1 MMRARLTSEQVAAI
15 AVSIVCIVTVA
26 AVLTLTWDDSPDG
39 TRSLSVET
47 SGHGTV
53 SYEDSYPFGTVADVW
68 ITPDDGYVIYG
79 ITVDGEPVGLTN
91 NLNVFMDRDRDIF
104 IDFREA
110 SSDDVEVEV
119 DVSITEVMGIIV
131 TGGIGDVSKTYEWG
145 TLTPGG
151 TISVVPGTS
160 VTFTLTLADGYRF
173 VDMRINGNE
182 VPPSETFVVGD
193 ITADMSIELW
203 LMKTDVDPGMYVIH
217 AEHNGHGSVTPSDC
231 EVAAGGSVTLTVSPN
246 DGYMVSSVLVNY
258 SEVELSDGK
267 LVLSDIDG
275 NKVVSVTFEEIEYT
289 ETVTVSVGDN
299 GTVSPSGSV
308 VVERGEDLEL
318 TITPDDGYR
327 IASVILDGT
336 DVTSEV
342 KDSVFILSNV
352 VSGHSVSVVFERI
365 VYTVEIS
372 YGVGGSVSPSG
383 DVPVAYGD
391 DLSITISPDAG
402 YALFS
407 VTLDGDEVTSEV
419 KDSVYVLSDV
429 TSNHAVRVYFEK
441 FVYTVSISSGMNG
454 TVSPS
459 GDVPVAYGDDLT
471 ISIVPDEGYRI
482 SKVTMD
488 GEDVTSS
495 VTGQELVL
503 REVKSNHDVTVA
515 FEKITYTVAVSSGG
529 HGSVDPDG
537 DVLVECGD
545 SLTVKIAPDT
555 GYVLKS
561 VILDGIDVTS
571 SVSGLVFVL
580 NDVVSDHSVRVEFE
594 VITYTVTVTAG
605 ENGSADPTTSVVEYG
620 KSLKIV
626 FIPEPGYRTS
636 YLTINGGDRIVPDDR
651 TNYVIDDIIEDKAV
665 EVFFERDDSAYASV
679 SVAIVG
685 HGTVNGNSD
694 SFKDEVL
701 KESSY
706 TITSVPSEGYRL
718 SKVLVDNVEVPTS
731 EGVYFLNDIAR
742 DTAVEVVFE
751 ILMFTVTVDVGEHGS
766 CDQQTQAVEY
776 GSDLTFTFTPDSRYA
791 VHSVTVDGVPVEIVD
806 GTYVLRDIRADHVVA
821 VTFWKAEFDIEISA
835 GKNGSASP
843 SGVQSVDRG
852 GSLTVSFVP
861 DDKYAVCSVKVDG
874 EEVEITGN
882 AYTFSSVSADH
893 ILVVTFRQVEFDIG
907 ISAGENG
914 SASPSGIQRVQ
925 ENESLTV
932 VFTPS
937 EGYTYDFVLVDGEEG
952 TLTNG
957 TYVFS
962 NVLADHE
969 ISVTFKRI
977 VITVSIDP
985 TEGGSVEASSEAPYY
1000 YGDPLTLTF
1009 TPDVWYGLKSVTVN
1023 GVDVTAQL
1031 TDSKYVFSALTEDQ
1045 TVSAVFE
1052 KYTVVDRIEVEG
1064 PSKTVY
1070 ASSENTLD
1078 TSGLTVTAYYTDG
1091 SSRVVTDYELSP
1103 TDLTGKSG
1111 VVTVT
1116 VRYSESYSNTDK
1128 TVEASFS
1135 VKKASGEFTA
1145 YVTEYNGAAVNE
1157 RLSQY
1162 VFDLKGLE
1170 PGGDAITFKV
1180 KVSDETGLS
1189 GVDFNACVWVQNLQ
1203 DSSKNC
1209 ALSKNIILTAESGGN
1224 RLFSGDLYGIADGS
1238 GQQTDVGSV
1247 PASGMEITFTLRMSS
1262 SAGSDTMNQSL
1273 SFNLG
1278 VYAYDVEGQ

>member
-352 VSGHSVSVVFERI
+352 VSGHSV
-365 VYTVEIS
+365 
-372 YGVGGSVSPSG
+372 
-383 DVPVAYGD
+383 
-391 DLSITISPDAG
+391 
-402 YALFS
+402 
-407 VTLDGDEVTSEV
+407 
-419 KDSVYVLSDV
+419 
-429 TSNHAVRVYFEK
+429 
-441 FVYTVSISSGMNG
+441 
-454 TVSPS
+454 
-459 GDVPVAYGDDLT
+459 
-471 ISIVPDEGYRI
+471 
-482 SKVTMD
+482 
-488 GEDVTSS
+488 
-495 VTGQELVL
+495 
-503 REVKSNHDVTVA
+503 
-515 FEKITYTVAVSSGG
+515 
-529 HGSVDPDG
+529 
-537 DVLVECGD
+537 
-545 SLTVKIAPDT
+545 
-555 GYVLKS
+555 
-561 VILDGIDVTS
+561 
-571 SVSGLVFVL
+571 
-580 NDVVSDHSVRVEFE
+580 RVEFE

-685 HGTVNGNSD
+685 HGTVNDNSD

-701 KESSY
+701 KGNSY

-731 EGVYFLNDIAR
+731 GGVYVLNNIAR

-751 ILMFTVTVDVGEHGS
+751 ILMFTVTVNVGEHGS

-821 VTFWKAEFDIEISA
+821 VTFWK
-835 GKNGSASP
+835 
-843 SGVQSVDRG
+843 
-852 GSLTVSFVP
+852 
-861 DDKYAVCSVKVDG
+861 
-874 EEVEITGN
+874 
-882 AYTFSSVSADH
+882 
-893 ILVVTFRQVEFDIG
+893 VEFDIG

-937 EGYTYDFVLVDGEEG
+937 EGYTYDSVLVDGEEG

-985 TEGGSVEASSEAPYY
+985 IEGGSVEASSEAPYY

-1045 TVSAVFE
+1045 AVSAVFE

-1111 VVTVT
+1111 IVTVT

-1238 GQQTDVGSV
+1238 GLQTDVGSV
-1247 PASGMEITFTLRMSS
+1247 PAGGMEITFTLRMSS

>member
-15 AVSIVCIVTVA
+15 VVSIVCIVTVA

-39 TRSLSVET
+39 TSSLSVET

-160 VTFTLTLADGYRF
+160 ITFTLTLADGYRF

-193 ITADMSIELW
+193 VTADMNIELW

-299 GTVSPSGSV
+299 GTVSPSG
-308 VVERGEDLEL
+308 
-318 TITPDDGYR
+318 
-327 IASVILDGT
+327 
-336 DVTSEV
+336 
-342 KDSVFILSNV
+342 
-352 VSGHSVSVVFERI
+352 
-365 VYTVEIS
+365 
-372 YGVGGSVSPSG
+372 
-383 DVPVAYGD
+383 
-391 DLSITISPDAG
+391 
-402 YALFS
+402 
-407 VTLDGDEVTSEV
+407 
-419 KDSVYVLSDV
+419 
-429 TSNHAVRVYFEK
+429 
-441 FVYTVSISSGMNG
+441 
-454 TVSPS
+454 
-459 GDVPVAYGDDLT
+459 DVPVAYGDDLT

-503 REVKSNHDVTVA
+503 REVKSNHDITVA

-537 DVLVECGD
+537 DVLVEYGD

-731 EGVYFLNDIAR
+731 EGVYVLKDIAR

-751 ILMFTVTVDVGEHGS
+751 ILMFTVTVNVGEHGS
-766 CDQQTQAVEY
+766 CDQQTQVVEY

-821 VTFWKAEFDIEISA
+821 VTFWKVEFDIE
-835 GKNGSASP
+835 
-843 SGVQSVDRG
+843 
-852 GSLTVSFVP
+852 
-861 DDKYAVCSVKVDG
+861 
-874 EEVEITGN
+874 
-882 AYTFSSVSADH
+882 
-893 ILVVTFRQVEFDIG
+893 

-1091 SSRVVTDYELSP
+1091 CSRVVTDYELSP

-1238 GQQTDVGSV
+1238 GLQTDVGSV
-1247 PASGMEITFTLRMSS
+1247 PAGGMEITFTLRMSS

>member
-1 MMRARLTSEQVAAI
+1 M
-15 AVSIVCIVTVA
+15 
-26 AVLTLTWDDSPDG
+26 
-39 TRSLSVET
+39 
-47 SGHGTV
+47 
-53 SYEDSYPFGTVADVW
+53 
-68 ITPDDGYVIYG
+68 
-79 ITVDGEPVGLTN
+79 
-91 NLNVFMDRDRDIF
+91 
-104 IDFREA
+104 
-110 SSDDVEVEV
+110 
-119 DVSITEVMGIIV
+119 
-131 TGGIGDVSKTYEWG
+131 
-145 TLTPGG
+145 
-151 TISVVPGTS
+151 
-160 VTFTLTLADGYRF
+160 
-173 VDMRINGNE
+173 
-182 VPPSETFVVGD
+182 
-193 ITADMSIELW
+193 
-203 LMKTDVDPGMYVIH
+203 
-217 AEHNGHGSVTPSDC
+217 
-231 EVAAGGSVTLTVSPN
+231 
-246 DGYMVSSVLVNY
+246 
-258 SEVELSDGK
+258 
-267 LVLSDIDG
+267 
-275 NKVVSVTFEEIEYT
+275 
-289 ETVTVSVGDN
+289 
-299 GTVSPSGSV
+299 
-308 VVERGEDLEL
+308 
-318 TITPDDGYR
+318 
-327 IASVILDGT
+327 
-336 DVTSEV
+336 
-342 KDSVFILSNV
+342 
-352 VSGHSVSVVFERI
+352 
-365 VYTVEIS
+365 
-372 YGVGGSVSPSG
+372 
-383 DVPVAYGD
+383 
-391 DLSITISPDAG
+391 
-402 YALFS
+402 
-407 VTLDGDEVTSEV
+407 
-419 KDSVYVLSDV
+419 
-429 TSNHAVRVYFEK
+429 RVYFEK

-537 DVLVECGD
+537 DVLVEYGD

-685 HGTVNGNSD
+685 HGTVNDNSD

-701 KESSY
+701 KGNSY

-731 EGVYFLNDIAR
+731 GGVYVLKDIAR

-751 ILMFTVTVDVGEHGS
+751 ILMFTVTVNVGEHGS
-766 CDQQTQAVEY
+766 CDQQTQVVEY

-821 VTFWKAEFDIEISA
+821 VTFWKVEFDIE
-835 GKNGSASP
+835 
-843 SGVQSVDRG
+843 
-852 GSLTVSFVP
+852 
-861 DDKYAVCSVKVDG
+861 
-874 EEVEITGN
+874 
-882 AYTFSSVSADH
+882 
-893 ILVVTFRQVEFDIG
+893 

-937 EGYTYDFVLVDGEEG
+937 EGYTYDSVLVDGEEG

-1111 VVTVT
+1111 IVTVT

-1224 RLFSGDLYGIADGS
+1224 RLFSEDLYGIADGS
-1238 GQQTDVGSV
+1238 GLQTDVGSV
-1247 PASGMEITFTLRMSS
+1247 PAGGMEITFTLRMSS

>member
-299 GTVSPSGSV
+299 GTVSPSG
-308 VVERGEDLEL
+308 
-318 TITPDDGYR
+318 
-327 IASVILDGT
+327 
-336 DVTSEV
+336 
-342 KDSVFILSNV
+342 
-352 VSGHSVSVVFERI
+352 
-365 VYTVEIS
+365 
-372 YGVGGSVSPSG
+372 
-383 DVPVAYGD
+383 
-391 DLSITISPDAG
+391 
-402 YALFS
+402 
-407 VTLDGDEVTSEV
+407 
-419 KDSVYVLSDV
+419 
-429 TSNHAVRVYFEK
+429 
-441 FVYTVSISSGMNG
+441 
-454 TVSPS
+454 
-459 GDVPVAYGDDLT
+459 DVPVAYGDDLT

-537 DVLVECGD
+537 DVLVEYGD

-651 TNYVIDDIIEDKAV
+651 TNYVIDDIIEDKVV

-701 KESSY
+701 KGNSY

-731 EGVYFLNDIAR
+731 GGVYVLNNIAR

-751 ILMFTVTVDVGEHGS
+751 ILMFTVTVNVGEHGS

-776 GSDLTFTFTPDSRYA
+776 GSDLIFTFTPDSRYA

-821 VTFWKAEFDIEISA
+821 VTFWKVEFDIE
-835 GKNGSASP
+835 
-843 SGVQSVDRG
+843 
-852 GSLTVSFVP
+852 
-861 DDKYAVCSVKVDG
+861 
-874 EEVEITGN
+874 
-882 AYTFSSVSADH
+882 
-893 ILVVTFRQVEFDIG
+893 

-1111 VVTVT
+1111 IVTVT

-1170 PGGDAITFKV
+1170 PGGGAITFKV

-1238 GQQTDVGSV
+1238 GLQTDVGSV
-1247 PASGMEITFTLRMSS
+1247 PAGGMEITFTLRMSS

>member
-352 VSGHSVSVVFERI
+352 VSGHSV
-365 VYTVEIS
+365 
-372 YGVGGSVSPSG
+372 
-383 DVPVAYGD
+383 
-391 DLSITISPDAG
+391 
-402 YALFS
+402 
-407 VTLDGDEVTSEV
+407 
-419 KDSVYVLSDV
+419 
-429 TSNHAVRVYFEK
+429 
-441 FVYTVSISSGMNG
+441 
-454 TVSPS
+454 
-459 GDVPVAYGDDLT
+459 
-471 ISIVPDEGYRI
+471 
-482 SKVTMD
+482 
-488 GEDVTSS
+488 
-495 VTGQELVL
+495 
-503 REVKSNHDVTVA
+503 
-515 FEKITYTVAVSSGG
+515 
-529 HGSVDPDG
+529 
-537 DVLVECGD
+537 
-545 SLTVKIAPDT
+545 
-555 GYVLKS
+555 
-561 VILDGIDVTS
+561 
-571 SVSGLVFVL
+571 
-580 NDVVSDHSVRVEFE
+580 RVEFE

-685 HGTVNGNSD
+685 HGTVNDNSD

-701 KESSY
+701 KGNSY

-731 EGVYFLNDIAR
+731 GGVYVLNNIAR

-751 ILMFTVTVDVGEHGS
+751 ILMFTVTVNVGEHGS

-821 VTFWKAEFDIEISA
+821 VTFWK
-835 GKNGSASP
+835 
-843 SGVQSVDRG
+843 
-852 GSLTVSFVP
+852 
-861 DDKYAVCSVKVDG
+861 
-874 EEVEITGN
+874 
-882 AYTFSSVSADH
+882 
-893 ILVVTFRQVEFDIG
+893 VEFDIG

-1045 TVSAVFE
+1045 AVSAVFE

-1111 VVTVT
+1111 IVTVT

-1224 RLFSGDLYGIADGS
+1224 RLFSEDLYGIADGS
-1238 GQQTDVGSV
+1238 GLQTDVGSV
-1247 PASGMEITFTLRMSS
+1247 PAGGMEITFTLRMSS

>member
-352 VSGHSVSVVFERI
+352 VSGHSV
-365 VYTVEIS
+365 
-372 YGVGGSVSPSG
+372 
-383 DVPVAYGD
+383 
-391 DLSITISPDAG
+391 
-402 YALFS
+402 
-407 VTLDGDEVTSEV
+407 
-419 KDSVYVLSDV
+419 
-429 TSNHAVRVYFEK
+429 
-441 FVYTVSISSGMNG
+441 
-454 TVSPS
+454 
-459 GDVPVAYGDDLT
+459 
-471 ISIVPDEGYRI
+471 
-482 SKVTMD
+482 
-488 GEDVTSS
+488 
-495 VTGQELVL
+495 
-503 REVKSNHDVTVA
+503 
-515 FEKITYTVAVSSGG
+515 
-529 HGSVDPDG
+529 
-537 DVLVECGD
+537 
-545 SLTVKIAPDT
+545 
-555 GYVLKS
+555 
-561 VILDGIDVTS
+561 
-571 SVSGLVFVL
+571 
-580 NDVVSDHSVRVEFE
+580 RVEFE

-685 HGTVNGNSD
+685 HGTVNDNSD

-701 KESSY
+701 KGNSY

-731 EGVYFLNDIAR
+731 GGVYVLNNIAR

-751 ILMFTVTVDVGEHGS
+751 ILMFTVTVNVGEHGS

-821 VTFWKAEFDIEISA
+821 VTFWKVEFDIE
-835 GKNGSASP
+835 
-843 SGVQSVDRG
+843 
-852 GSLTVSFVP
+852 
-861 DDKYAVCSVKVDG
+861 
-874 EEVEITGN
+874 
-882 AYTFSSVSADH
+882 
-893 ILVVTFRQVEFDIG
+893 

-1045 TVSAVFE
+1045 AVSAVFE

-1111 VVTVT
+1111 IVTVT

-1209 ALSKNIILTAESGGN
+1209 ALSKNIILTAESGGT

-1238 GQQTDVGSV
+1238 GLQTDVGSV
-1247 PASGMEITFTLRMSS
+1247 PAGGMEITFTLRMSS

>member
-160 VTFTLTLADGYRF
+160 ITFTLTLADGYRF

-352 VSGHSVSVVFERI
+352 VSGHSV
-365 VYTVEIS
+365 
-372 YGVGGSVSPSG
+372 
-383 DVPVAYGD
+383 
-391 DLSITISPDAG
+391 
-402 YALFS
+402 
-407 VTLDGDEVTSEV
+407 
-419 KDSVYVLSDV
+419 
-429 TSNHAVRVYFEK
+429 
-441 FVYTVSISSGMNG
+441 
-454 TVSPS
+454 
-459 GDVPVAYGDDLT
+459 
-471 ISIVPDEGYRI
+471 
-482 SKVTMD
+482 
-488 GEDVTSS
+488 
-495 VTGQELVL
+495 
-503 REVKSNHDVTVA
+503 
-515 FEKITYTVAVSSGG
+515 
-529 HGSVDPDG
+529 
-537 DVLVECGD
+537 
-545 SLTVKIAPDT
+545 
-555 GYVLKS
+555 
-561 VILDGIDVTS
+561 
-571 SVSGLVFVL
+571 
-580 NDVVSDHSVRVEFE
+580 RVEFE

-685 HGTVNGNSD
+685 HGTVNDNSD

-701 KESSY
+701 KGNSY

-731 EGVYFLNDIAR
+731 GGVYVLNNIAR

-751 ILMFTVTVDVGEHGS
+751 ILMFTVTVNVGEHGS

-821 VTFWKAEFDIEISA
+821 VTFWK
-835 GKNGSASP
+835 
-843 SGVQSVDRG
+843 
-852 GSLTVSFVP
+852 
-861 DDKYAVCSVKVDG
+861 
-874 EEVEITGN
+874 
-882 AYTFSSVSADH
+882 
-893 ILVVTFRQVEFDIG
+893 VEFDIG

-1045 TVSAVFE
+1045 AVSAVFE

-1111 VVTVT
+1111 IVTVT

-1209 ALSKNIILTAESGGN
+1209 ALSKNIILTAESGGT

-1238 GQQTDVGSV
+1238 GLQTDVGSV
-1247 PASGMEITFTLRMSS
+1247 PAGGMEITFTLRMSS

>member
-352 VSGHSVSVVFERI
+352 VSGHSV
-365 VYTVEIS
+365 
-372 YGVGGSVSPSG
+372 
-383 DVPVAYGD
+383 
-391 DLSITISPDAG
+391 
-402 YALFS
+402 
-407 VTLDGDEVTSEV
+407 
-419 KDSVYVLSDV
+419 
-429 TSNHAVRVYFEK
+429 
-441 FVYTVSISSGMNG
+441 
-454 TVSPS
+454 
-459 GDVPVAYGDDLT
+459 
-471 ISIVPDEGYRI
+471 
-482 SKVTMD
+482 
-488 GEDVTSS
+488 
-495 VTGQELVL
+495 
-503 REVKSNHDVTVA
+503 
-515 FEKITYTVAVSSGG
+515 
-529 HGSVDPDG
+529 
-537 DVLVECGD
+537 
-545 SLTVKIAPDT
+545 
-555 GYVLKS
+555 
-561 VILDGIDVTS
+561 
-571 SVSGLVFVL
+571 
-580 NDVVSDHSVRVEFE
+580 RVEFE
-594 VITYTVTVTAG
+594 VITYTVTVTTG

-685 HGTVNGNSD
+685 HGTVNDNSD

-701 KESSY
+701 KGNSY

-731 EGVYFLNDIAR
+731 GGVYVLNNIAR

-751 ILMFTVTVDVGEHGS
+751 ILMFTVTVNVGEHGS

-821 VTFWKAEFDIEISA
+821 VTFWKAEFDIEI
-835 GKNGSASP
+835 
-843 SGVQSVDRG
+843 
-852 GSLTVSFVP
+852 F
-861 DDKYAVCSVKVDG
+861 
-874 EEVEITGN
+874 
-882 AYTFSSVSADH
+882 
-893 ILVVTFRQVEFDIG
+893 
-907 ISAGENG
+907 AGENG

-937 EGYTYDFVLVDGEEG
+937 EGYTYDSVLVDGEEG

-1031 TDSKYVFSALTEDQ
+1031 TDSKYVFSVLTEDQ

-1052 KYTVVDRIEVEG
+1052 KYIVVDRIEVEG

-1111 VVTVT
+1111 IVTVT

-1224 RLFSGDLYGIADGS
+1224 RLFSEDLYGIADGS
-1238 GQQTDVGSV
+1238 GLQTDVGSV

>member
-352 VSGHSVSVVFERI
+352 VSGHSV
-365 VYTVEIS
+365 
-372 YGVGGSVSPSG
+372 
-383 DVPVAYGD
+383 
-391 DLSITISPDAG
+391 
-402 YALFS
+402 
-407 VTLDGDEVTSEV
+407 
-419 KDSVYVLSDV
+419 
-429 TSNHAVRVYFEK
+429 
-441 FVYTVSISSGMNG
+441 
-454 TVSPS
+454 
-459 GDVPVAYGDDLT
+459 
-471 ISIVPDEGYRI
+471 
-482 SKVTMD
+482 
-488 GEDVTSS
+488 
-495 VTGQELVL
+495 
-503 REVKSNHDVTVA
+503 
-515 FEKITYTVAVSSGG
+515 
-529 HGSVDPDG
+529 
-537 DVLVECGD
+537 
-545 SLTVKIAPDT
+545 
-555 GYVLKS
+555 
-561 VILDGIDVTS
+561 
-571 SVSGLVFVL
+571 
-580 NDVVSDHSVRVEFE
+580 RVEFE

-701 KESSY
+701 KGSSKY

-731 EGVYFLNDIAR
+731 GGVYVLNNIAR

-751 ILMFTVTVDVGEHGS
+751 ILMFTVTVNVGEHGS

-821 VTFWKAEFDIEISA
+821 VTFWKVEFDIE
-835 GKNGSASP
+835 
-843 SGVQSVDRG
+843 
-852 GSLTVSFVP
+852 
-861 DDKYAVCSVKVDG
+861 
-874 EEVEITGN
+874 
-882 AYTFSSVSADH
+882 
-893 ILVVTFRQVEFDIG
+893 

-1111 VVTVT
+1111 IVTVT

-1209 ALSKNIILTAESGGN
+1209 ALSKNIILTAESGGT

-1238 GQQTDVGSV
+1238 GLQTDVGSV
-1247 PASGMEITFTLRMSS
+1247 PAGGMEITFTLRMSS

>member
-352 VSGHSVSVVFERI
+352 VSGHSV
-365 VYTVEIS
+365 
-372 YGVGGSVSPSG
+372 
-383 DVPVAYGD
+383 
-391 DLSITISPDAG
+391 
-402 YALFS
+402 
-407 VTLDGDEVTSEV
+407 
-419 KDSVYVLSDV
+419 
-429 TSNHAVRVYFEK
+429 
-441 FVYTVSISSGMNG
+441 
-454 TVSPS
+454 
-459 GDVPVAYGDDLT
+459 
-471 ISIVPDEGYRI
+471 
-482 SKVTMD
+482 
-488 GEDVTSS
+488 
-495 VTGQELVL
+495 
-503 REVKSNHDVTVA
+503 
-515 FEKITYTVAVSSGG
+515 
-529 HGSVDPDG
+529 
-537 DVLVECGD
+537 
-545 SLTVKIAPDT
+545 
-555 GYVLKS
+555 
-561 VILDGIDVTS
+561 
-571 SVSGLVFVL
+571 
-580 NDVVSDHSVRVEFE
+580 RVEFE

-685 HGTVNGNSD
+685 HGTVNDNSD

-701 KESSY
+701 KGNSY

-731 EGVYFLNDIAR
+731 GGVYVLNNIAR

-751 ILMFTVTVDVGEHGS
+751 ILMFTVTVNVGEHGS

-821 VTFWKAEFDIEISA
+821 VTFWKVEFDIEISA
-835 GKNGSASP
+835 G
-843 SGVQSVDRG
+843 
-852 GSLTVSFVP
+852 
-861 DDKYAVCSVKVDG
+861 
-874 EEVEITGN
+874 
-882 AYTFSSVSADH
+882 
-893 ILVVTFRQVEFDIG
+893 
-907 ISAGENG
+907 ENG
-914 SASPSGIQRVQ
+914 SANPSGIQRVQ

-937 EGYTYDFVLVDGEEG
+937 EGYTYDSVLVDGEEG

-1111 VVTVT
+1111 IVTVT

-1238 GQQTDVGSV
+1238 GLQTDVGSV
-1247 PASGMEITFTLRMSS
+1247 PAGGMEITFTLRMSS

>member
-352 VSGHSVSVVFERI
+352 VSGHSV
-365 VYTVEIS
+365 
-372 YGVGGSVSPSG
+372 
-383 DVPVAYGD
+383 
-391 DLSITISPDAG
+391 
-402 YALFS
+402 
-407 VTLDGDEVTSEV
+407 
-419 KDSVYVLSDV
+419 
-429 TSNHAVRVYFEK
+429 
-441 FVYTVSISSGMNG
+441 
-454 TVSPS
+454 
-459 GDVPVAYGDDLT
+459 
-471 ISIVPDEGYRI
+471 
-482 SKVTMD
+482 
-488 GEDVTSS
+488 
-495 VTGQELVL
+495 
-503 REVKSNHDVTVA
+503 
-515 FEKITYTVAVSSGG
+515 
-529 HGSVDPDG
+529 
-537 DVLVECGD
+537 
-545 SLTVKIAPDT
+545 
-555 GYVLKS
+555 
-561 VILDGIDVTS
+561 
-571 SVSGLVFVL
+571 
-580 NDVVSDHSVRVEFE
+580 RVEFE

-731 EGVYFLNDIAR
+731 GGVYVLNNIAR

-751 ILMFTVTVDVGEHGS
+751 ILMFTVTVNVGEHGS

-821 VTFWKAEFDIEISA
+821 VTFWKVEFDIE
-835 GKNGSASP
+835 
-843 SGVQSVDRG
+843 
-852 GSLTVSFVP
+852 
-861 DDKYAVCSVKVDG
+861 
-874 EEVEITGN
+874 
-882 AYTFSSVSADH
+882 
-893 ILVVTFRQVEFDIG
+893 

-937 EGYTYDFVLVDGEEG
+937 EGYTYDSVLVDGEEG

-1052 KYTVVDRIEVEG
+1052 KYTVVDGIEVEG

-1203 DSSKNC
+1203 DSSKTC
-1209 ALSKNIILTAESGGN
+1209 ALSKNIILTAESGGT
-1224 RLFSGDLYGIADGS
+1224 RLFSGNLYGIADGS
-1238 GQQTDVGSV
+1238 GLQTDVGSV
-1247 PASGMEITFTLRMSS
+1247 PAGGMEITFTLRMSS

>member
-352 VSGHSVSVVFERI
+352 VSGHSV
-365 VYTVEIS
+365 
-372 YGVGGSVSPSG
+372 
-383 DVPVAYGD
+383 
-391 DLSITISPDAG
+391 
-402 YALFS
+402 
-407 VTLDGDEVTSEV
+407 
-419 KDSVYVLSDV
+419 
-429 TSNHAVRVYFEK
+429 
-441 FVYTVSISSGMNG
+441 
-454 TVSPS
+454 
-459 GDVPVAYGDDLT
+459 
-471 ISIVPDEGYRI
+471 
-482 SKVTMD
+482 
-488 GEDVTSS
+488 
-495 VTGQELVL
+495 
-503 REVKSNHDVTVA
+503 
-515 FEKITYTVAVSSGG
+515 
-529 HGSVDPDG
+529 
-537 DVLVECGD
+537 
-545 SLTVKIAPDT
+545 
-555 GYVLKS
+555 
-561 VILDGIDVTS
+561 
-571 SVSGLVFVL
+571 
-580 NDVVSDHSVRVEFE
+580 RVEFE

-685 HGTVNGNSD
+685 HGTVNDNSD

-701 KESSY
+701 KGNSY

-731 EGVYFLNDIAR
+731 GGVYVLNNIAR

-751 ILMFTVTVDVGEHGS
+751 ILMFTVTVNVGEHGS

-821 VTFWKAEFDIEISA
+821 VTFWKVEFDIE
-835 GKNGSASP
+835 
-843 SGVQSVDRG
+843 
-852 GSLTVSFVP
+852 
-861 DDKYAVCSVKVDG
+861 
-874 EEVEITGN
+874 
-882 AYTFSSVSADH
+882 
-893 ILVVTFRQVEFDIG
+893 

-1111 VVTVT
+1111 IVTVT

-1209 ALSKNIILTAESGGN
+1209 ALSKNIILTAESGGT
-1224 RLFSGDLYGIADGS
+1224 RLFSEDLYGIADGS
-1238 GQQTDVGSV
+1238 GLQTDVGSV
-1247 PASGMEITFTLRMSS
+1247 PAGGMEITFTLRMSS

>member
-182 VPPSETFVVGD
+182 VPPSETFVVED
-193 ITADMSIELW
+193 ITADMNIELW

-352 VSGHSVSVVFERI
+352 VSGHSV
-365 VYTVEIS
+365 
-372 YGVGGSVSPSG
+372 
-383 DVPVAYGD
+383 
-391 DLSITISPDAG
+391 
-402 YALFS
+402 
-407 VTLDGDEVTSEV
+407 
-419 KDSVYVLSDV
+419 
-429 TSNHAVRVYFEK
+429 
-441 FVYTVSISSGMNG
+441 
-454 TVSPS
+454 
-459 GDVPVAYGDDLT
+459 
-471 ISIVPDEGYRI
+471 
-482 SKVTMD
+482 
-488 GEDVTSS
+488 
-495 VTGQELVL
+495 
-503 REVKSNHDVTVA
+503 
-515 FEKITYTVAVSSGG
+515 
-529 HGSVDPDG
+529 
-537 DVLVECGD
+537 
-545 SLTVKIAPDT
+545 
-555 GYVLKS
+555 
-561 VILDGIDVTS
+561 
-571 SVSGLVFVL
+571 
-580 NDVVSDHSVRVEFE
+580 RVEFE

-685 HGTVNGNSD
+685 HGTVNDNSD

-701 KESSY
+701 KGNSY

-731 EGVYFLNDIAR
+731 GGVYVLNNIAR

-751 ILMFTVTVDVGEHGS
+751 ILMFTVTVNVGEHGS

-821 VTFWKAEFDIEISA
+821 VTFWKVEFDIE
-835 GKNGSASP
+835 
-843 SGVQSVDRG
+843 
-852 GSLTVSFVP
+852 
-861 DDKYAVCSVKVDG
+861 
-874 EEVEITGN
+874 
-882 AYTFSSVSADH
+882 
-893 ILVVTFRQVEFDIG
+893 

-1045 TVSAVFE
+1045 AVSAVFE

-1111 VVTVT
+1111 IVTVT

-1224 RLFSGDLYGIADGS
+1224 RLFSEDLYGIADGS
-1238 GQQTDVGSV
+1238 GLQTDVGSV
-1247 PASGMEITFTLRMSS
+1247 PAGGMEITFTLRMSS

>member
-352 VSGHSVSVVFERI
+352 VSGHSV
-365 VYTVEIS
+365 
-372 YGVGGSVSPSG
+372 
-383 DVPVAYGD
+383 
-391 DLSITISPDAG
+391 
-402 YALFS
+402 
-407 VTLDGDEVTSEV
+407 
-419 KDSVYVLSDV
+419 
-429 TSNHAVRVYFEK
+429 
-441 FVYTVSISSGMNG
+441 
-454 TVSPS
+454 
-459 GDVPVAYGDDLT
+459 
-471 ISIVPDEGYRI
+471 
-482 SKVTMD
+482 
-488 GEDVTSS
+488 
-495 VTGQELVL
+495 
-503 REVKSNHDVTVA
+503 
-515 FEKITYTVAVSSGG
+515 
-529 HGSVDPDG
+529 
-537 DVLVECGD
+537 
-545 SLTVKIAPDT
+545 
-555 GYVLKS
+555 
-561 VILDGIDVTS
+561 
-571 SVSGLVFVL
+571 
-580 NDVVSDHSVRVEFE
+580 RVEFE
-594 VITYTVTVTAG
+594 VITYTVTVTTG

-685 HGTVNGNSD
+685 HGTVNDNSD

-701 KESSY
+701 KGNSY

-731 EGVYFLNDIAR
+731 GGVYVLNNIAR

-751 ILMFTVTVDVGEHGS
+751 ILMFTVTVNVGEHGS

-821 VTFWKAEFDIEISA
+821 VTFWKAEFDIEI
-835 GKNGSASP
+835 
-843 SGVQSVDRG
+843 
-852 GSLTVSFVP
+852 F
-861 DDKYAVCSVKVDG
+861 
-874 EEVEITGN
+874 
-882 AYTFSSVSADH
+882 
-893 ILVVTFRQVEFDIG
+893 
-907 ISAGENG
+907 AGENG

-937 EGYTYDFVLVDGEEG
+937 EGYTYDSVLVDGEEG

-985 TEGGSVEASSEAPYY
+985 SEGGSVEASSEAPYY

-1031 TDSKYVFSALTEDQ
+1031 TDSKYVFSVLTEDQ

-1052 KYTVVDRIEVEG
+1052 KYIVVDRIEVEG

-1111 VVTVT
+1111 IVTVT

-1224 RLFSGDLYGIADGS
+1224 RLFSEDLYGIADGS
-1238 GQQTDVGSV
+1238 GLQTDVGSV

>member
-39 TRSLSVET
+39 TSSLSVET

-160 VTFTLTLADGYRF
+160 ITFTLTLADGYRF

-182 VPPSETFVVGD
+182 VPPSETFVVED
-193 ITADMSIELW
+193 VTADMNIELW

-275 NKVVSVTFEEIEYT
+275 NKVISVTFEEIEYT
-289 ETVTVSVGDN
+289 ETVTVSVGD
-299 GTVSPSGSV
+299 
-308 VVERGEDLEL
+308 
-318 TITPDDGYR
+318 
-327 IASVILDGT
+327 
-336 DVTSEV
+336 
-342 KDSVFILSNV
+342 
-352 VSGHSVSVVFERI
+352 
-365 VYTVEIS
+365 
-372 YGVGGSVSPSG
+372 
-383 DVPVAYGD
+383 
-391 DLSITISPDAG
+391 
-402 YALFS
+402 
-407 VTLDGDEVTSEV
+407 
-419 KDSVYVLSDV
+419 
-429 TSNHAVRVYFEK
+429 
-441 FVYTVSISSGMNG
+441 NG

-503 REVKSNHDVTVA
+503 REVKSNHDITVA
-515 FEKITYTVAVSSGG
+515 FEK
-529 HGSVDPDG
+529 
-537 DVLVECGD
+537 
-545 SLTVKIAPDT
+545 
-555 GYVLKS
+555 
-561 VILDGIDVTS
+561 
-571 SVSGLVFVL
+571 
-580 NDVVSDHSVRVEFE
+580 
-594 VITYTVTVTAG
+594 ITYTVTVTAG

-718 SKVLVDNVEVPTS
+718 LKVLVDNVEVPTS
-731 EGVYFLNDIAR
+731 EGVYVLKDIAR

-751 ILMFTVTVDVGEHGS
+751 ILMFTVTVNVGEHGS

-821 VTFWKAEFDIEISA
+821 VTFWKVEFDIE
-835 GKNGSASP
+835 
-843 SGVQSVDRG
+843 
-852 GSLTVSFVP
+852 
-861 DDKYAVCSVKVDG
+861 
-874 EEVEITGN
+874 
-882 AYTFSSVSADH
+882 
-893 ILVVTFRQVEFDIG
+893 

-1224 RLFSGDLYGIADGS
+1224 RLFSEDLYGIADGS
-1238 GQQTDVGSV
+1238 GLQTDVGSV
-1247 PASGMEITFTLRMSS
+1247 PAGGMEITFTLRMSS

>member
-352 VSGHSVSVVFERI
+352 VSGHSV
-365 VYTVEIS
+365 
-372 YGVGGSVSPSG
+372 
-383 DVPVAYGD
+383 
-391 DLSITISPDAG
+391 
-402 YALFS
+402 
-407 VTLDGDEVTSEV
+407 
-419 KDSVYVLSDV
+419 
-429 TSNHAVRVYFEK
+429 
-441 FVYTVSISSGMNG
+441 
-454 TVSPS
+454 
-459 GDVPVAYGDDLT
+459 
-471 ISIVPDEGYRI
+471 
-482 SKVTMD
+482 
-488 GEDVTSS
+488 
-495 VTGQELVL
+495 
-503 REVKSNHDVTVA
+503 
-515 FEKITYTVAVSSGG
+515 
-529 HGSVDPDG
+529 
-537 DVLVECGD
+537 
-545 SLTVKIAPDT
+545 
-555 GYVLKS
+555 
-561 VILDGIDVTS
+561 
-571 SVSGLVFVL
+571 
-580 NDVVSDHSVRVEFE
+580 RVEFE

-685 HGTVNGNSD
+685 HGTVNDNSD

-701 KESSY
+701 KGNSY

-731 EGVYFLNDIAR
+731 GGVYVLNNIAR

-751 ILMFTVTVDVGEHGS
+751 ILMFTVTVNVGEHGS

-821 VTFWKAEFDIEISA
+821 VTFWKVEFDIE
-835 GKNGSASP
+835 
-843 SGVQSVDRG
+843 
-852 GSLTVSFVP
+852 
-861 DDKYAVCSVKVDG
+861 
-874 EEVEITGN
+874 
-882 AYTFSSVSADH
+882 
-893 ILVVTFRQVEFDIG
+893 

-937 EGYTYDFVLVDGEEG
+937 EGYTYDSVLVDGEEG

-1045 TVSAVFE
+1045 AVSAVFE

-1111 VVTVT
+1111 IVTVT

-1224 RLFSGDLYGIADGS
+1224 RLFSEDLYGIADGS
-1238 GQQTDVGSV
+1238 GLQTDVGSV
-1247 PASGMEITFTLRMSS
+1247 PAGGMEITFTLRMSS
-1262 SAGSDTMNQSL
+1262 FAGSDTMNQSL

>member
-39 TRSLSVET
+39 TRSLNVET

-68 ITPDDGYVIYG
+68 ITPDGGYVIYG

-151 TISVVPGTS
+151 TISAVPGTS

-182 VPPSETFVVGD
+182 VPPSETFVIGD

-246 DGYMVSSVLVNY
+246 DGYIVSSVLVNY

-275 NKVVSVTFEEIEYT
+275 NKVISVTFEEIEYI
-289 ETVTVSVGDN
+289 ETVTVSVGD
-299 GTVSPSGSV
+299 
-308 VVERGEDLEL
+308 
-318 TITPDDGYR
+318 
-327 IASVILDGT
+327 
-336 DVTSEV
+336 
-342 KDSVFILSNV
+342 
-352 VSGHSVSVVFERI
+352 
-365 VYTVEIS
+365 
-372 YGVGGSVSPSG
+372 
-383 DVPVAYGD
+383 
-391 DLSITISPDAG
+391 
-402 YALFS
+402 
-407 VTLDGDEVTSEV
+407 
-419 KDSVYVLSDV
+419 
-429 TSNHAVRVYFEK
+429 
-441 FVYTVSISSGMNG
+441 NG

-537 DVLVECGD
+537 DVLVEYGD

-605 ENGSADPTTSVVEYG
+605 ENGSANPTTSVVEYG

-685 HGTVNGNSD
+685 HGMVNGNSD

-701 KESSY
+701 KGKGNSY

-731 EGVYFLNDIAR
+731 EGVYVLNDIAR

-806 GTYVLRDIRADHVVA
+806 GTYVLRDIRADHVVS

-835 GKNGSASP
+835 GENGSASP

-852 GSLTVSFVP
+852 GSLTVSFAP
-861 DDKYAVCSVKVDG
+861 DDKYAVYSVKVDG

-1111 VVTVT
+1111 IVTVT

-1209 ALSKNIILTAESGGN
+1209 ALSKNIILTAESGGT

-1238 GQQTDVGSV
+1238 GLQTDVGSV
-1247 PASGMEITFTLRMSS
+1247 PAGGMEITFTLRMSS

>member
-182 VPPSETFVVGD
+182 VPPSETFVVRD

-352 VSGHSVSVVFERI
+352 VSGHSV
-365 VYTVEIS
+365 
-372 YGVGGSVSPSG
+372 
-383 DVPVAYGD
+383 
-391 DLSITISPDAG
+391 
-402 YALFS
+402 
-407 VTLDGDEVTSEV
+407 
-419 KDSVYVLSDV
+419 
-429 TSNHAVRVYFEK
+429 
-441 FVYTVSISSGMNG
+441 
-454 TVSPS
+454 
-459 GDVPVAYGDDLT
+459 
-471 ISIVPDEGYRI
+471 
-482 SKVTMD
+482 
-488 GEDVTSS
+488 
-495 VTGQELVL
+495 
-503 REVKSNHDVTVA
+503 
-515 FEKITYTVAVSSGG
+515 
-529 HGSVDPDG
+529 
-537 DVLVECGD
+537 
-545 SLTVKIAPDT
+545 
-555 GYVLKS
+555 
-561 VILDGIDVTS
+561 
-571 SVSGLVFVL
+571 
-580 NDVVSDHSVRVEFE
+580 RVEFE

-685 HGTVNGNSD
+685 HGTVNDNSD

-701 KESSY
+701 KGNSY

-731 EGVYFLNDIAR
+731 GGVYVLNNIAR

-751 ILMFTVTVDVGEHGS
+751 ILMFTVTVNVGEHGS

-821 VTFWKAEFDIEISA
+821 VTFWKVEFDIEISA
-835 GKNGSASP
+835 
-843 SGVQSVDRG
+843 V
-852 GSLTVSFVP
+852 
-861 DDKYAVCSVKVDG
+861 
-874 EEVEITGN
+874 
-882 AYTFSSVSADH
+882 
-893 ILVVTFRQVEFDIG
+893 
-907 ISAGENG
+907 ENG

-1045 TVSAVFE
+1045 AVSAVFE

-1064 PSKTVY
+1064 PSKIVY

-1111 VVTVT
+1111 IVTVT

-1209 ALSKNIILTAESGGN
+1209 ALSKNIILTAESGGT
-1224 RLFSGDLYGIADGS
+1224 RLFSEDLYGIADGS
-1238 GQQTDVGSV
+1238 GLQTDVGSV
-1247 PASGMEITFTLRMSS
+1247 PAGGMEITFTLRMSS

>member
-299 GTVSPSGSV
+299 GTVSPSG
-308 VVERGEDLEL
+308 
-318 TITPDDGYR
+318 
-327 IASVILDGT
+327 
-336 DVTSEV
+336 
-342 KDSVFILSNV
+342 
-352 VSGHSVSVVFERI
+352 
-365 VYTVEIS
+365 
-372 YGVGGSVSPSG
+372 
-383 DVPVAYGD
+383 
-391 DLSITISPDAG
+391 
-402 YALFS
+402 
-407 VTLDGDEVTSEV
+407 
-419 KDSVYVLSDV
+419 
-429 TSNHAVRVYFEK
+429 
-441 FVYTVSISSGMNG
+441 
-454 TVSPS
+454 
-459 GDVPVAYGDDLT
+459 DVPVAYGDDLT
-471 ISIVPDEGYRI
+471 ISIVPDEGYRL
-482 SKVTMD
+482 SKVTLD

-537 DVLVECGD
+537 DVLVDYGD

-651 TNYVIDDIIEDKAV
+651 TNYVIDDIIEDKVV

-679 SVAIVG
+679 SV
-685 HGTVNGNSD
+685 
-694 SFKDEVL
+694 
-701 KESSY
+701 
-706 TITSVPSEGYRL
+706 P
-718 SKVLVDNVEVPTS
+718 
-731 EGVYFLNDIAR
+731 
-742 DTAVEVVFE
+742 
-751 ILMFTVTVDVGEHGS
+751 
-766 CDQQTQAVEY
+766 
-776 GSDLTFTFTPDSRYA
+776 
-791 VHSVTVDGVPVEIVD
+791 
-806 GTYVLRDIRADHVVA
+806 
-821 VTFWKAEFDIEISA
+821 
-835 GKNGSASP
+835 
-843 SGVQSVDRG
+843 
-852 GSLTVSFVP
+852 
-861 DDKYAVCSVKVDG
+861 
-874 EEVEITGN
+874 
-882 AYTFSSVSADH
+882 
-893 ILVVTFRQVEFDIG
+893 
-907 ISAGENG
+907 
-914 SASPSGIQRVQ
+914 
-925 ENESLTV
+925 
-932 VFTPS
+932 
-937 EGYTYDFVLVDGEEG
+937 
-952 TLTNG
+952 
-957 TYVFS
+957 
-962 NVLADHE
+962 LA
-969 ISVTFKRI
+969 
-977 VITVSIDP
+977 
-985 TEGGSVEASSEAPYY
+985 EASMRESCAIASMSRSNPFFDACKASLE
-1000 YGDPLTLTF
+1000 
-1009 TPDVWYGLKSVTVN
+1009 KS
-1023 GVDVTAQL
+1023 
-1031 TDSKYVFSALTEDQ
+1031 
-1045 TVSAVFE
+1045 
-1052 KYTVVDRIEVEG
+1052 
-1064 PSKTVY
+1064 
-1070 ASSENTLD
+1070 
-1078 TSGLTVTAYYTDG
+1078 
-1091 SSRVVTDYELSP
+1091 
-1103 TDLTGKSG
+1103 
-1111 VVTVT
+1111 
-1116 VRYSESYSNTDK
+1116 
-1128 TVEASFS
+1128 TVERYCAWRM
-1135 VKKASGEFTA
+1135 KKRMVIGE
-1145 YVTEYNGAAVNE
+1145 
-1157 RLSQY
+1157 
-1162 VFDLKGLE
+1162 
-1170 PGGDAITFKV
+1170 
-1180 KVSDETGLS
+1180 
-1189 GVDFNACVWVQNLQ
+1189 
-1203 DSSKNC
+1203 
-1209 ALSKNIILTAESGGN
+1209 
-1224 RLFSGDLYGIADGS
+1224 
-1238 GQQTDVGSV
+1238 
-1247 PASGMEITFTLRMSS
+1247 
-1262 SAGSDTMNQSL
+1262 
-1273 SFNLG
+1273 
-1278 VYAYDVEGQ
+1278 

>member
-39 TRSLSVET
+39 TSSLSVET

-151 TISVVPGTS
+151 AISVVPGTS
-160 VTFTLTLADGYRF
+160 ITFTLTLADGYRF

-182 VPPSETFVVGD
+182 VPPSETFVVED
-193 ITADMSIELW
+193 VTADMNIELW

-275 NKVVSVTFEEIEYT
+275 NKVISVTFEEIEYT
-289 ETVTVSVGDN
+289 ETVTVSVGD
-299 GTVSPSGSV
+299 
-308 VVERGEDLEL
+308 
-318 TITPDDGYR
+318 
-327 IASVILDGT
+327 
-336 DVTSEV
+336 
-342 KDSVFILSNV
+342 
-352 VSGHSVSVVFERI
+352 
-365 VYTVEIS
+365 
-372 YGVGGSVSPSG
+372 
-383 DVPVAYGD
+383 
-391 DLSITISPDAG
+391 
-402 YALFS
+402 
-407 VTLDGDEVTSEV
+407 
-419 KDSVYVLSDV
+419 
-429 TSNHAVRVYFEK
+429 
-441 FVYTVSISSGMNG
+441 NG

-503 REVKSNHDVTVA
+503 REVKSNHDITVA
-515 FEKITYTVAVSSGG
+515 FEK
-529 HGSVDPDG
+529 
-537 DVLVECGD
+537 
-545 SLTVKIAPDT
+545 
-555 GYVLKS
+555 
-561 VILDGIDVTS
+561 
-571 SVSGLVFVL
+571 
-580 NDVVSDHSVRVEFE
+580 
-594 VITYTVTVTAG
+594 ITYTVTVTAG

-731 EGVYFLNDIAR
+731 EGVYVLKDIAR

-751 ILMFTVTVDVGEHGS
+751 ILMFTVTVNVGEHGS
-766 CDQQTQAVEY
+766 CDQQTQVVEY

-821 VTFWKAEFDIEISA
+821 VTFWKVEFDIE
-835 GKNGSASP
+835 
-843 SGVQSVDRG
+843 
-852 GSLTVSFVP
+852 
-861 DDKYAVCSVKVDG
+861 
-874 EEVEITGN
+874 
-882 AYTFSSVSADH
+882 
-893 ILVVTFRQVEFDIG
+893 

-957 TYVFS
+957 AYVFS

-1238 GQQTDVGSV
+1238 GLQTDVGSV
-1247 PASGMEITFTLRMSS
+1247 PAGGMEITFTLRMSS

>member
-1 MMRARLTSEQVAAI
+1 MMRAKLTSEQVAAI

-68 ITPDDGYVIYG
+68 ITPDDGYVTYG

-91 NLNVFMDRDRDIF
+91 NLNVFMDRDREIF
-104 IDFREA
+104 IEFREA

-131 TGGIGDVSKTYEWG
+131 IGGIGDVSKTYEWG

-160 VTFTLTLADGYRF
+160 ITFTLTLADGYRF

-193 ITADMSIELW
+193 ITADMNIELW
-203 LMKTDVDPGMYVIH
+203 LMKTDMDPEMYVIH

-352 VSGHSVSVVFERI
+352 VSGHSVSVSFERI
-365 VYTVEIS
+365 VYAVEIS
-372 YGVGGSVSPSG
+372 CGVGGS
-383 DVPVAYGD
+383 
-391 DLSITISPDAG
+391 
-402 YALFS
+402 
-407 VTLDGDEVTSEV
+407 
-419 KDSVYVLSDV
+419 
-429 TSNHAVRVYFEK
+429 
-441 FVYTVSISSGMNG
+441 
-454 TVSPS
+454 VSPS

-471 ISIVPDEGYRI
+471 ISIVPNEGYRI

-537 DVLVECGD
+537 DVLVEYGD

-561 VILDGIDVTS
+561 VTLDGIDVTP
-571 SVSGLVFVL
+571 SVSGLVLVL

-651 TNYVIDDIIEDKAV
+651 TNYVVDDIIEDKAV

-701 KESSY
+701 KRSSY
-706 TITSVPSEGYRL
+706 AIMPVPSEGYRL

-731 EGVYFLNDIAR
+731 EGVYVLNDIAR

-766 CDQQTQAVEY
+766 CDQQTQVVEY

-806 GTYVLRDIRADHVVA
+806 GTYVLRDIRTDHVVA
-821 VTFWKAEFDIEISA
+821 VTFWKAEFDIEISV
-835 GKNGSASP
+835 GENGSASP

-852 GSLTVSFVP
+852 GSLTVSFAP
-861 DDKYAVCSVKVDG
+861 DDKYAVYSVKVDG

-925 ENESLTV
+925 EGGSLTV

-937 EGYTYDFVLVDGEEG
+937 EGYTYDSVLVDGEEG
-952 TLTNG
+952 ILTDG
-957 TYVFS
+957 AYVFS

-977 VITVSIDP
+977 VITVSIVP

-1009 TPDVWYGLKSVTVN
+1009 TPDVWYELKSVTVN

-1031 TDSKYVFSALTEDQ
+1031 TDSKYAFSALTEDQ

-1238 GQQTDVGSV
+1238 GLQTDVGSV
-1247 PASGMEITFTLRMSS
+1247 PAGGMEITFTLRMSS

>member
-352 VSGHSVSVVFERI
+352 VSGHSV
-365 VYTVEIS
+365 
-372 YGVGGSVSPSG
+372 
-383 DVPVAYGD
+383 
-391 DLSITISPDAG
+391 
-402 YALFS
+402 
-407 VTLDGDEVTSEV
+407 
-419 KDSVYVLSDV
+419 
-429 TSNHAVRVYFEK
+429 
-441 FVYTVSISSGMNG
+441 
-454 TVSPS
+454 
-459 GDVPVAYGDDLT
+459 
-471 ISIVPDEGYRI
+471 
-482 SKVTMD
+482 
-488 GEDVTSS
+488 
-495 VTGQELVL
+495 
-503 REVKSNHDVTVA
+503 
-515 FEKITYTVAVSSGG
+515 
-529 HGSVDPDG
+529 
-537 DVLVECGD
+537 
-545 SLTVKIAPDT
+545 
-555 GYVLKS
+555 
-561 VILDGIDVTS
+561 
-571 SVSGLVFVL
+571 
-580 NDVVSDHSVRVEFE
+580 RVEFE

-685 HGTVNGNSD
+685 HGTVNDNSD

-701 KESSY
+701 KGNSY

-731 EGVYFLNDIAR
+731 GGVYVLNNIAR

-751 ILMFTVTVDVGEHGS
+751 ILMFTVTVNVGEHGS

-821 VTFWKAEFDIEISA
+821 VTFWKVEFDIE
-835 GKNGSASP
+835 
-843 SGVQSVDRG
+843 
-852 GSLTVSFVP
+852 
-861 DDKYAVCSVKVDG
+861 
-874 EEVEITGN
+874 
-882 AYTFSSVSADH
+882 
-893 ILVVTFRQVEFDIG
+893 

-1045 TVSAVFE
+1045 AVSAVFE

-1111 VVTVT
+1111 IVTVT

-1238 GQQTDVGSV
+1238 GLQTDVGSV
-1247 PASGMEITFTLRMSS
+1247 PAGGMEITFTLRMSS

>member
-110 SSDDVEVEV
+110 SSDDVGVEV

-352 VSGHSVSVVFERI
+352 VSGHSVSVSFERI
-365 VYTVEIS
+365 VYAVEIS
-372 YGVGGSVSPSG
+372 CGVGGS
-383 DVPVAYGD
+383 
-391 DLSITISPDAG
+391 
-402 YALFS
+402 
-407 VTLDGDEVTSEV
+407 
-419 KDSVYVLSDV
+419 
-429 TSNHAVRVYFEK
+429 
-441 FVYTVSISSGMNG
+441 
-454 TVSPS
+454 VSPS

-482 SKVTMD
+482 SKVTLD

-537 DVLVECGD
+537 DVLVEYGD
-545 SLTVKIAPDT
+545 SLTVRISPDT

-605 ENGSADPTTSVVEYG
+605 ENGSADPTTSVIEYG

-685 HGTVNGNSD
+685 HGTVNDNSD

-701 KESSY
+701 KGNSY
-706 TITSVPSEGYRL
+706 TITSVPSEGYRP

-731 EGVYFLNDIAR
+731 GGVYVLNNIAR

-821 VTFWKAEFDIEISA
+821 VTFWKVEFDIE
-835 GKNGSASP
+835 
-843 SGVQSVDRG
+843 
-852 GSLTVSFVP
+852 
-861 DDKYAVCSVKVDG
+861 
-874 EEVEITGN
+874 
-882 AYTFSSVSADH
+882 
-893 ILVVTFRQVEFDIG
+893 

-1052 KYTVVDRIEVEG
+1052 KYIVVDRIEVEG

-1209 ALSKNIILTAESGGN
+1209 ALSKNIILTAESGGT

-1238 GQQTDVGSV
+1238 GLQTDVGSV
-1247 PASGMEITFTLRMSS
+1247 PAGGMEITFTLRMSS

>member
-352 VSGHSVSVVFERI
+352 VSGHSV
-365 VYTVEIS
+365 
-372 YGVGGSVSPSG
+372 
-383 DVPVAYGD
+383 
-391 DLSITISPDAG
+391 
-402 YALFS
+402 
-407 VTLDGDEVTSEV
+407 
-419 KDSVYVLSDV
+419 
-429 TSNHAVRVYFEK
+429 
-441 FVYTVSISSGMNG
+441 
-454 TVSPS
+454 
-459 GDVPVAYGDDLT
+459 
-471 ISIVPDEGYRI
+471 
-482 SKVTMD
+482 
-488 GEDVTSS
+488 
-495 VTGQELVL
+495 
-503 REVKSNHDVTVA
+503 
-515 FEKITYTVAVSSGG
+515 
-529 HGSVDPDG
+529 
-537 DVLVECGD
+537 
-545 SLTVKIAPDT
+545 
-555 GYVLKS
+555 
-561 VILDGIDVTS
+561 
-571 SVSGLVFVL
+571 
-580 NDVVSDHSVRVEFE
+580 RVEFE

-685 HGTVNGNSD
+685 HGTVNDNSD

-701 KESSY
+701 KGNSY

-731 EGVYFLNDIAR
+731 GGVYVLNNIAR

-751 ILMFTVTVDVGEHGS
+751 ILMFTVTVNVGEHGS

-821 VTFWKAEFDIEISA
+821 VTFWK
-835 GKNGSASP
+835 
-843 SGVQSVDRG
+843 
-852 GSLTVSFVP
+852 
-861 DDKYAVCSVKVDG
+861 
-874 EEVEITGN
+874 
-882 AYTFSSVSADH
+882 
-893 ILVVTFRQVEFDIG
+893 VEFDIG

-1045 TVSAVFE
+1045 AVSAVFE

-1111 VVTVT
+1111 IVTVT

-1209 ALSKNIILTAESGGN
+1209 ALSKNIILTAESGGT

-1238 GQQTDVGSV
+1238 GLQTDVGSV
-1247 PASGMEITFTLRMSS
+1247 PAGGMEITFTLRMSS

>member
-352 VSGHSVSVVFERI
+352 VSGHSV
-365 VYTVEIS
+365 
-372 YGVGGSVSPSG
+372 
-383 DVPVAYGD
+383 
-391 DLSITISPDAG
+391 
-402 YALFS
+402 
-407 VTLDGDEVTSEV
+407 
-419 KDSVYVLSDV
+419 
-429 TSNHAVRVYFEK
+429 
-441 FVYTVSISSGMNG
+441 
-454 TVSPS
+454 
-459 GDVPVAYGDDLT
+459 
-471 ISIVPDEGYRI
+471 
-482 SKVTMD
+482 
-488 GEDVTSS
+488 
-495 VTGQELVL
+495 
-503 REVKSNHDVTVA
+503 
-515 FEKITYTVAVSSGG
+515 
-529 HGSVDPDG
+529 
-537 DVLVECGD
+537 
-545 SLTVKIAPDT
+545 
-555 GYVLKS
+555 
-561 VILDGIDVTS
+561 
-571 SVSGLVFVL
+571 
-580 NDVVSDHSVRVEFE
+580 RVEFE

-701 KESSY
+701 KGNSY

-731 EGVYFLNDIAR
+731 GGVYVLNDIAR

-751 ILMFTVTVDVGEHGS
+751 ILMFTVTVNVGEHGS

-821 VTFWKAEFDIEISA
+821 VTFWKVEFDIE
-835 GKNGSASP
+835 
-843 SGVQSVDRG
+843 
-852 GSLTVSFVP
+852 
-861 DDKYAVCSVKVDG
+861 
-874 EEVEITGN
+874 
-882 AYTFSSVSADH
+882 
-893 ILVVTFRQVEFDIG
+893 

-937 EGYTYDFVLVDGEEG
+937 EGYTYDSVLVDGEEG

-1045 TVSAVFE
+1045 AVSAVFE

-1064 PSKTVY
+1064 PSKIVY

-1111 VVTVT
+1111 IVTVT

-1238 GQQTDVGSV
+1238 GLQTDVGSV
-1247 PASGMEITFTLRMSS
+1247 PAGGMEITFTLRMSS

>member
-352 VSGHSVSVVFERI
+352 VSGHSV
-365 VYTVEIS
+365 
-372 YGVGGSVSPSG
+372 
-383 DVPVAYGD
+383 
-391 DLSITISPDAG
+391 
-402 YALFS
+402 
-407 VTLDGDEVTSEV
+407 
-419 KDSVYVLSDV
+419 
-429 TSNHAVRVYFEK
+429 
-441 FVYTVSISSGMNG
+441 
-454 TVSPS
+454 
-459 GDVPVAYGDDLT
+459 
-471 ISIVPDEGYRI
+471 
-482 SKVTMD
+482 
-488 GEDVTSS
+488 
-495 VTGQELVL
+495 
-503 REVKSNHDVTVA
+503 
-515 FEKITYTVAVSSGG
+515 
-529 HGSVDPDG
+529 
-537 DVLVECGD
+537 
-545 SLTVKIAPDT
+545 
-555 GYVLKS
+555 
-561 VILDGIDVTS
+561 
-571 SVSGLVFVL
+571 
-580 NDVVSDHSVRVEFE
+580 RVEFE

-685 HGTVNGNSD
+685 HGTVNDNSD

-701 KESSY
+701 KGNSY

-731 EGVYFLNDIAR
+731 GGVYVLNNIAR

-751 ILMFTVTVDVGEHGS
+751 ILMFTVTVNVGEHGS

-821 VTFWKAEFDIEISA
+821 VTFWKVEFDIE
-835 GKNGSASP
+835 
-843 SGVQSVDRG
+843 
-852 GSLTVSFVP
+852 
-861 DDKYAVCSVKVDG
+861 
-874 EEVEITGN
+874 
-882 AYTFSSVSADH
+882 
-893 ILVVTFRQVEFDIG
+893 

-937 EGYTYDFVLVDGEEG
+937 EGYTYDSVLVDGEEG

-1045 TVSAVFE
+1045 AVSAVFE

-1111 VVTVT
+1111 IVTVT

-1209 ALSKNIILTAESGGN
+1209 ALSKNIILTAESGGT

-1238 GQQTDVGSV
+1238 GLQTDVGSV
-1247 PASGMEITFTLRMSS
+1247 PAGGMEITFTLRMSS

>member
-299 GTVSPSGSV
+299 GTVSPSG
-308 VVERGEDLEL
+308 
-318 TITPDDGYR
+318 
-327 IASVILDGT
+327 
-336 DVTSEV
+336 
-342 KDSVFILSNV
+342 
-352 VSGHSVSVVFERI
+352 
-365 VYTVEIS
+365 
-372 YGVGGSVSPSG
+372 
-383 DVPVAYGD
+383 
-391 DLSITISPDAG
+391 
-402 YALFS
+402 
-407 VTLDGDEVTSEV
+407 
-419 KDSVYVLSDV
+419 
-429 TSNHAVRVYFEK
+429 
-441 FVYTVSISSGMNG
+441 
-454 TVSPS
+454 
-459 GDVPVAYGDDLT
+459 DVPVAYGDDLT

-537 DVLVECGD
+537 DVLVEYGD

-651 TNYVIDDIIEDKAV
+651 TNYVIDDIIEDKVV

-685 HGTVNGNSD
+685 HGTVNDNSD

-701 KESSY
+701 KGNSY

-731 EGVYFLNDIAR
+731 GGVYVLNNIAR

-751 ILMFTVTVDVGEHGS
+751 ILMFTVTVNVGEHGS

-821 VTFWKAEFDIEISA
+821 VTFWKVEFDIE
-835 GKNGSASP
+835 
-843 SGVQSVDRG
+843 
-852 GSLTVSFVP
+852 
-861 DDKYAVCSVKVDG
+861 
-874 EEVEITGN
+874 
-882 AYTFSSVSADH
+882 
-893 ILVVTFRQVEFDIG
+893 

-1064 PSKTVY
+1064 PSKIVY

-1224 RLFSGDLYGIADGS
+1224 RLFSEDLYGIADGS
-1238 GQQTDVGSV
+1238 GLQTDVGSV

>member
-352 VSGHSVSVVFERI
+352 VSGHSV
-365 VYTVEIS
+365 
-372 YGVGGSVSPSG
+372 
-383 DVPVAYGD
+383 
-391 DLSITISPDAG
+391 
-402 YALFS
+402 
-407 VTLDGDEVTSEV
+407 
-419 KDSVYVLSDV
+419 
-429 TSNHAVRVYFEK
+429 
-441 FVYTVSISSGMNG
+441 
-454 TVSPS
+454 
-459 GDVPVAYGDDLT
+459 
-471 ISIVPDEGYRI
+471 
-482 SKVTMD
+482 
-488 GEDVTSS
+488 
-495 VTGQELVL
+495 
-503 REVKSNHDVTVA
+503 
-515 FEKITYTVAVSSGG
+515 
-529 HGSVDPDG
+529 
-537 DVLVECGD
+537 
-545 SLTVKIAPDT
+545 
-555 GYVLKS
+555 
-561 VILDGIDVTS
+561 
-571 SVSGLVFVL
+571 
-580 NDVVSDHSVRVEFE
+580 RVEFE

-685 HGTVNGNSD
+685 HGTVNDNSD

-701 KESSY
+701 KGNSY

-731 EGVYFLNDIAR
+731 GGVYVLNNIAR

-751 ILMFTVTVDVGEHGS
+751 ILMFTVTVNVGEHGS

-821 VTFWKAEFDIEISA
+821 VTFWKVEFDIEISA
-835 GKNGSASP
+835 G
-843 SGVQSVDRG
+843 
-852 GSLTVSFVP
+852 
-861 DDKYAVCSVKVDG
+861 
-874 EEVEITGN
+874 
-882 AYTFSSVSADH
+882 
-893 ILVVTFRQVEFDIG
+893 
-907 ISAGENG
+907 ENG
-914 SASPSGIQRVQ
+914 SANPSGIQRVQ

-937 EGYTYDFVLVDGEEG
+937 EGYTYDSVLVDGEEG

-1111 VVTVT
+1111 IVTVT

-1203 DSSKNC
+1203 DSSKTC

-1224 RLFSGDLYGIADGS
+1224 RLFSEDLYGIADGS
-1238 GQQTDVGSV
+1238 GLQTDVGSV
-1247 PASGMEITFTLRMSS
+1247 PAGGMEITFTLRMSS

>member
-352 VSGHSVSVVFERI
+352 VSGHSV
-365 VYTVEIS
+365 
-372 YGVGGSVSPSG
+372 
-383 DVPVAYGD
+383 
-391 DLSITISPDAG
+391 
-402 YALFS
+402 
-407 VTLDGDEVTSEV
+407 
-419 KDSVYVLSDV
+419 
-429 TSNHAVRVYFEK
+429 
-441 FVYTVSISSGMNG
+441 
-454 TVSPS
+454 
-459 GDVPVAYGDDLT
+459 
-471 ISIVPDEGYRI
+471 
-482 SKVTMD
+482 
-488 GEDVTSS
+488 
-495 VTGQELVL
+495 
-503 REVKSNHDVTVA
+503 
-515 FEKITYTVAVSSGG
+515 
-529 HGSVDPDG
+529 
-537 DVLVECGD
+537 
-545 SLTVKIAPDT
+545 
-555 GYVLKS
+555 
-561 VILDGIDVTS
+561 
-571 SVSGLVFVL
+571 
-580 NDVVSDHSVRVEFE
+580 RVEFE

-626 FIPEPGYRTS
+626 FIPAPGYRTS

-685 HGTVNGNSD
+685 HGTVNDNSD

-701 KESSY
+701 KGNSY

-731 EGVYFLNDIAR
+731 GGVYVLNNIAR

-751 ILMFTVTVDVGEHGS
+751 ILMFTVTVNVGEHGS

-821 VTFWKAEFDIEISA
+821 VTFWKVEFDIE
-835 GKNGSASP
+835 
-843 SGVQSVDRG
+843 
-852 GSLTVSFVP
+852 
-861 DDKYAVCSVKVDG
+861 
-874 EEVEITGN
+874 
-882 AYTFSSVSADH
+882 
-893 ILVVTFRQVEFDIG
+893 

-937 EGYTYDFVLVDGEEG
+937 EGYTYDSVLVDGEEG

-1111 VVTVT
+1111 IVTVT

-1238 GQQTDVGSV
+1238 GLQTDVGSV
-1247 PASGMEITFTLRMSS
+1247 PAGGMEITFTLRMSS

>member
-352 VSGHSVSVVFERI
+352 VSGHSV
-365 VYTVEIS
+365 
-372 YGVGGSVSPSG
+372 
-383 DVPVAYGD
+383 
-391 DLSITISPDAG
+391 
-402 YALFS
+402 
-407 VTLDGDEVTSEV
+407 
-419 KDSVYVLSDV
+419 
-429 TSNHAVRVYFEK
+429 
-441 FVYTVSISSGMNG
+441 
-454 TVSPS
+454 
-459 GDVPVAYGDDLT
+459 
-471 ISIVPDEGYRI
+471 
-482 SKVTMD
+482 
-488 GEDVTSS
+488 
-495 VTGQELVL
+495 
-503 REVKSNHDVTVA
+503 
-515 FEKITYTVAVSSGG
+515 
-529 HGSVDPDG
+529 
-537 DVLVECGD
+537 
-545 SLTVKIAPDT
+545 
-555 GYVLKS
+555 
-561 VILDGIDVTS
+561 
-571 SVSGLVFVL
+571 
-580 NDVVSDHSVRVEFE
+580 RVEFE

-685 HGTVNGNSD
+685 HGTVNDNSD

-701 KESSY
+701 KGNSY

-731 EGVYFLNDIAR
+731 GGVYVLKDIAR

-751 ILMFTVTVDVGEHGS
+751 ILMFTVTVNVGEHGS

-821 VTFWKAEFDIEISA
+821 VTFWKVEFDIE
-835 GKNGSASP
+835 
-843 SGVQSVDRG
+843 
-852 GSLTVSFVP
+852 
-861 DDKYAVCSVKVDG
+861 
-874 EEVEITGN
+874 
-882 AYTFSSVSADH
+882 
-893 ILVVTFRQVEFDIG
+893 

-937 EGYTYDFVLVDGEEG
+937 EGYTYDSVLVDGEEG

-1045 TVSAVFE
+1045 AVSAVFE

-1111 VVTVT
+1111 IVTVT

-1209 ALSKNIILTAESGGN
+1209 ALSKNIILTAESGGT
-1224 RLFSGDLYGIADGS
+1224 RLFSEDLYGIADGS
-1238 GQQTDVGSV
+1238 GLQTDVGSV
-1247 PASGMEITFTLRMSS
+1247 PAGGMEITFTLRMSS

>member
-352 VSGHSVSVVFERI
+352 VSGHSV
-365 VYTVEIS
+365 
-372 YGVGGSVSPSG
+372 
-383 DVPVAYGD
+383 
-391 DLSITISPDAG
+391 
-402 YALFS
+402 
-407 VTLDGDEVTSEV
+407 
-419 KDSVYVLSDV
+419 
-429 TSNHAVRVYFEK
+429 
-441 FVYTVSISSGMNG
+441 
-454 TVSPS
+454 
-459 GDVPVAYGDDLT
+459 
-471 ISIVPDEGYRI
+471 
-482 SKVTMD
+482 
-488 GEDVTSS
+488 
-495 VTGQELVL
+495 
-503 REVKSNHDVTVA
+503 
-515 FEKITYTVAVSSGG
+515 
-529 HGSVDPDG
+529 
-537 DVLVECGD
+537 
-545 SLTVKIAPDT
+545 
-555 GYVLKS
+555 
-561 VILDGIDVTS
+561 
-571 SVSGLVFVL
+571 
-580 NDVVSDHSVRVEFE
+580 RVEFE

-731 EGVYFLNDIAR
+731 GGVYVLNNIAR

-751 ILMFTVTVDVGEHGS
+751 ILMFTVTVNVGEHGS

-821 VTFWKAEFDIEISA
+821 VTFWKVEFDIE
-835 GKNGSASP
+835 
-843 SGVQSVDRG
+843 
-852 GSLTVSFVP
+852 
-861 DDKYAVCSVKVDG
+861 
-874 EEVEITGN
+874 
-882 AYTFSSVSADH
+882 
-893 ILVVTFRQVEFDIG
+893 

-937 EGYTYDFVLVDGEEG
+937 EGYTYDSVLVDGEEG

-1052 KYTVVDRIEVEG
+1052 KYTVVDGIEVEG

-1111 VVTVT
+1111 IVTVT

-1209 ALSKNIILTAESGGN
+1209 ALSKNIILTAESGGT

-1238 GQQTDVGSV
+1238 GLQTDVGSV
-1247 PASGMEITFTLRMSS
+1247 PAGGMEITFTLRMSS

>member
-299 GTVSPSGSV
+299 GTVSPSG
-308 VVERGEDLEL
+308 
-318 TITPDDGYR
+318 
-327 IASVILDGT
+327 
-336 DVTSEV
+336 
-342 KDSVFILSNV
+342 
-352 VSGHSVSVVFERI
+352 
-365 VYTVEIS
+365 
-372 YGVGGSVSPSG
+372 
-383 DVPVAYGD
+383 
-391 DLSITISPDAG
+391 
-402 YALFS
+402 
-407 VTLDGDEVTSEV
+407 
-419 KDSVYVLSDV
+419 
-429 TSNHAVRVYFEK
+429 
-441 FVYTVSISSGMNG
+441 
-454 TVSPS
+454 
-459 GDVPVAYGDDLT
+459 DVPVAYGDDLT

-503 REVKSNHDVTVA
+503 REVKSNHDITVA

-537 DVLVECGD
+537 DVLVEYGD

-701 KESSY
+701 KGNSY

-731 EGVYFLNDIAR
+731 GGVYVLNNIAR

-751 ILMFTVTVDVGEHGS
+751 ILMFTVTVNVGEHGS

-821 VTFWKAEFDIEISA
+821 VTFWKVEFDIE
-835 GKNGSASP
+835 
-843 SGVQSVDRG
+843 
-852 GSLTVSFVP
+852 
-861 DDKYAVCSVKVDG
+861 
-874 EEVEITGN
+874 
-882 AYTFSSVSADH
+882 
-893 ILVVTFRQVEFDIG
+893 

-937 EGYTYDFVLVDGEEG
+937 EGYTYDSVLVDGEEG

-1064 PSKTVY
+1064 PSKIVY

-1238 GQQTDVGSV
+1238 GLQTDVGSV
-1247 PASGMEITFTLRMSS
+1247 PAGGMEITFTLRMSS

>member
-193 ITADMSIELW
+193 VTADMNIELW

-352 VSGHSVSVVFERI
+352 VSGHSV
-365 VYTVEIS
+365 
-372 YGVGGSVSPSG
+372 
-383 DVPVAYGD
+383 
-391 DLSITISPDAG
+391 
-402 YALFS
+402 
-407 VTLDGDEVTSEV
+407 
-419 KDSVYVLSDV
+419 
-429 TSNHAVRVYFEK
+429 
-441 FVYTVSISSGMNG
+441 
-454 TVSPS
+454 
-459 GDVPVAYGDDLT
+459 
-471 ISIVPDEGYRI
+471 
-482 SKVTMD
+482 
-488 GEDVTSS
+488 
-495 VTGQELVL
+495 
-503 REVKSNHDVTVA
+503 
-515 FEKITYTVAVSSGG
+515 
-529 HGSVDPDG
+529 
-537 DVLVECGD
+537 
-545 SLTVKIAPDT
+545 
-555 GYVLKS
+555 
-561 VILDGIDVTS
+561 
-571 SVSGLVFVL
+571 
-580 NDVVSDHSVRVEFE
+580 RVEFE

-685 HGTVNGNSD
+685 HGTVNDNSD

-701 KESSY
+701 KGNSY

-731 EGVYFLNDIAR
+731 GGVYVLNNIAR

-751 ILMFTVTVDVGEHGS
+751 ILMFTVTVNVGEHGS

-821 VTFWKAEFDIEISA
+821 VTFWKVEFDIE
-835 GKNGSASP
+835 
-843 SGVQSVDRG
+843 
-852 GSLTVSFVP
+852 
-861 DDKYAVCSVKVDG
+861 
-874 EEVEITGN
+874 
-882 AYTFSSVSADH
+882 
-893 ILVVTFRQVEFDIG
+893 

-1045 TVSAVFE
+1045 AVSAVFE

-1111 VVTVT
+1111 IVTVT

-1170 PGGDAITFKV
+1170 PGGGAITFKV

-1224 RLFSGDLYGIADGS
+1224 RLFSEDLYGIADGS
-1238 GQQTDVGSV
+1238 GLQTDVGSV

>member
-352 VSGHSVSVVFERI
+352 VSGHSV
-365 VYTVEIS
+365 
-372 YGVGGSVSPSG
+372 
-383 DVPVAYGD
+383 
-391 DLSITISPDAG
+391 
-402 YALFS
+402 
-407 VTLDGDEVTSEV
+407 
-419 KDSVYVLSDV
+419 
-429 TSNHAVRVYFEK
+429 
-441 FVYTVSISSGMNG
+441 
-454 TVSPS
+454 
-459 GDVPVAYGDDLT
+459 
-471 ISIVPDEGYRI
+471 
-482 SKVTMD
+482 
-488 GEDVTSS
+488 
-495 VTGQELVL
+495 
-503 REVKSNHDVTVA
+503 
-515 FEKITYTVAVSSGG
+515 
-529 HGSVDPDG
+529 
-537 DVLVECGD
+537 
-545 SLTVKIAPDT
+545 
-555 GYVLKS
+555 
-561 VILDGIDVTS
+561 
-571 SVSGLVFVL
+571 
-580 NDVVSDHSVRVEFE
+580 RVEFE

-685 HGTVNGNSD
+685 HGTVNDNSD

-701 KESSY
+701 KGNSY

-731 EGVYFLNDIAR
+731 GGVYVLNNIAR

-751 ILMFTVTVDVGEHGS
+751 ILMFTVTVNVGEHGS

-806 GTYVLRDIRADHVVA
+806 GTYVLRDIRADH
-821 VTFWKAEFDIEISA
+821 
-835 GKNGSASP
+835 
-843 SGVQSVDRG
+843 
-852 GSLTVSFVP
+852 
-861 DDKYAVCSVKVDG
+861 
-874 EEVEITGN
+874 
-882 AYTFSSVSADH
+882 

-914 SASPSGIQRVQ
+914 SANPSGIQRVQ

-1031 TDSKYVFSALTEDQ
+1031 TDSKYVFFALTEDQ

-1052 KYTVVDRIEVEG
+1052 KYIVVDRIEVEG

-1111 VVTVT
+1111 IVTVT

-1238 GQQTDVGSV
+1238 GLQTDVGSV
-1247 PASGMEITFTLRMSS
+1247 PAGGMEITFTLRMSS

>member
-289 ETVTVSVGDN
+289 EAVTVSVGD
-299 GTVSPSGSV
+299 
-308 VVERGEDLEL
+308 
-318 TITPDDGYR
+318 
-327 IASVILDGT
+327 
-336 DVTSEV
+336 
-342 KDSVFILSNV
+342 
-352 VSGHSVSVVFERI
+352 
-365 VYTVEIS
+365 
-372 YGVGGSVSPSG
+372 
-383 DVPVAYGD
+383 
-391 DLSITISPDAG
+391 
-402 YALFS
+402 
-407 VTLDGDEVTSEV
+407 
-419 KDSVYVLSDV
+419 
-429 TSNHAVRVYFEK
+429 
-441 FVYTVSISSGMNG
+441 NG

-537 DVLVECGD
+537 DVLVEYGD

-685 HGTVNGNSD
+685 HGTVNDNSD

-701 KESSY
+701 KGNSY

-731 EGVYFLNDIAR
+731 GGVYVLKDIAR

-751 ILMFTVTVDVGEHGS
+751 ILMFTVTVNVGEHGS

-821 VTFWKAEFDIEISA
+821 VTFWKVEFDIEISA
-835 GKNGSASP
+835 G
-843 SGVQSVDRG
+843 
-852 GSLTVSFVP
+852 
-861 DDKYAVCSVKVDG
+861 
-874 EEVEITGN
+874 
-882 AYTFSSVSADH
+882 
-893 ILVVTFRQVEFDIG
+893 
-907 ISAGENG
+907 ENG
-914 SASPSGIQRVQ
+914 SANPSGIQRVQ

-937 EGYTYDFVLVDGEEG
+937 EGYTYDSVLVDGEEG

-1045 TVSAVFE
+1045 AVSAVFE

-1111 VVTVT
+1111 IVTVT

-1238 GQQTDVGSV
+1238 GLQTDVGSV
-1247 PASGMEITFTLRMSS
+1247 PAGGMEITFTLRMSS

>member
-299 GTVSPSGSV
+299 GTVSPSG
-308 VVERGEDLEL
+308 
-318 TITPDDGYR
+318 
-327 IASVILDGT
+327 
-336 DVTSEV
+336 
-342 KDSVFILSNV
+342 
-352 VSGHSVSVVFERI
+352 
-365 VYTVEIS
+365 
-372 YGVGGSVSPSG
+372 
-383 DVPVAYGD
+383 
-391 DLSITISPDAG
+391 
-402 YALFS
+402 
-407 VTLDGDEVTSEV
+407 
-419 KDSVYVLSDV
+419 
-429 TSNHAVRVYFEK
+429 
-441 FVYTVSISSGMNG
+441 
-454 TVSPS
+454 
-459 GDVPVAYGDDLT
+459 DVPVAYGDDLT

-503 REVKSNHDVTVA
+503 REVKSNHDITVA

-537 DVLVECGD
+537 DVLVEYGD

-701 KESSY
+701 KGNSY

-731 EGVYFLNDIAR
+731 GGVYVLKDIAR

-751 ILMFTVTVDVGEHGS
+751 ILMFTVTVNVGEHGS

-821 VTFWKAEFDIEISA
+821 VTFWKVEFDIE
-835 GKNGSASP
+835 
-843 SGVQSVDRG
+843 
-852 GSLTVSFVP
+852 
-861 DDKYAVCSVKVDG
+861 
-874 EEVEITGN
+874 
-882 AYTFSSVSADH
+882 
-893 ILVVTFRQVEFDIG
+893 

-937 EGYTYDFVLVDGEEG
+937 EGYTYDSVLVDGEEG

-1045 TVSAVFE
+1045 AVSAVFE

-1091 SSRVVTDYELSP
+1091 SSRVVTDYELFP

-1238 GQQTDVGSV
+1238 GLQTDVGSV
-1247 PASGMEITFTLRMSS
+1247 PAGGMEITFTLRMSS

>member
-299 GTVSPSGSV
+299 GTVSPSG
-308 VVERGEDLEL
+308 
-318 TITPDDGYR
+318 
-327 IASVILDGT
+327 
-336 DVTSEV
+336 
-342 KDSVFILSNV
+342 
-352 VSGHSVSVVFERI
+352 
-365 VYTVEIS
+365 
-372 YGVGGSVSPSG
+372 
-383 DVPVAYGD
+383 
-391 DLSITISPDAG
+391 
-402 YALFS
+402 
-407 VTLDGDEVTSEV
+407 
-419 KDSVYVLSDV
+419 
-429 TSNHAVRVYFEK
+429 
-441 FVYTVSISSGMNG
+441 
-454 TVSPS
+454 
-459 GDVPVAYGDDLT
+459 DVPVAYGDDLT

-529 HGSVDPDG
+529 YGSVDPDG
-537 DVLVECGD
+537 DVLVEYGD

-685 HGTVNGNSD
+685 HGTVNDNSD

-701 KESSY
+701 KGNSY

-731 EGVYFLNDIAR
+731 GGVYVLNNIAR

-751 ILMFTVTVDVGEHGS
+751 ILMFTVTVNVGEHGS

-821 VTFWKAEFDIEISA
+821 VTFWKVEFDIE
-835 GKNGSASP
+835 
-843 SGVQSVDRG
+843 
-852 GSLTVSFVP
+852 
-861 DDKYAVCSVKVDG
+861 
-874 EEVEITGN
+874 
-882 AYTFSSVSADH
+882 
-893 ILVVTFRQVEFDIG
+893 

-1045 TVSAVFE
+1045 AVSAVFE

-1224 RLFSGDLYGIADGS
+1224 RLFSEDLYGIADGS
-1238 GQQTDVGSV
+1238 GLQTDVGSV

>member
-275 NKVVSVTFEEIEYT
+275 NKVVSVAFEEIEYT
-289 ETVTVSVGDN
+289 ETVTVSVGD
-299 GTVSPSGSV
+299 
-308 VVERGEDLEL
+308 
-318 TITPDDGYR
+318 
-327 IASVILDGT
+327 
-336 DVTSEV
+336 
-342 KDSVFILSNV
+342 
-352 VSGHSVSVVFERI
+352 
-365 VYTVEIS
+365 
-372 YGVGGSVSPSG
+372 
-383 DVPVAYGD
+383 
-391 DLSITISPDAG
+391 
-402 YALFS
+402 
-407 VTLDGDEVTSEV
+407 
-419 KDSVYVLSDV
+419 
-429 TSNHAVRVYFEK
+429 
-441 FVYTVSISSGMNG
+441 NG

-537 DVLVECGD
+537 DVLVEYGD

-605 ENGSADPTTSVVEYG
+605 ENGSANPTTSVVEYG

-685 HGTVNGNSD
+685 HGTVNDNSD

-701 KESSY
+701 KGNSY

-731 EGVYFLNDIAR
+731 GGVYVLNNIAR

-751 ILMFTVTVDVGEHGS
+751 ILMFTVTVNVGEHGS

-821 VTFWKAEFDIEISA
+821 VTFWKVEFDIE
-835 GKNGSASP
+835 
-843 SGVQSVDRG
+843 
-852 GSLTVSFVP
+852 
-861 DDKYAVCSVKVDG
+861 
-874 EEVEITGN
+874 
-882 AYTFSSVSADH
+882 
-893 ILVVTFRQVEFDIG
+893 

-1045 TVSAVFE
+1045 AVSAVFE

-1111 VVTVT
+1111 IVTVT

-1238 GQQTDVGSV
+1238 GLQTDVGSV
-1247 PASGMEITFTLRMSS
+1247 PAGGMEITFTLRMSS

>member
-173 VDMRINGNE
+173 VDMKINGNE

-299 GTVSPSGSV
+299 GTVSPSG
-308 VVERGEDLEL
+308 
-318 TITPDDGYR
+318 
-327 IASVILDGT
+327 
-336 DVTSEV
+336 
-342 KDSVFILSNV
+342 
-352 VSGHSVSVVFERI
+352 
-365 VYTVEIS
+365 
-372 YGVGGSVSPSG
+372 
-383 DVPVAYGD
+383 
-391 DLSITISPDAG
+391 
-402 YALFS
+402 
-407 VTLDGDEVTSEV
+407 
-419 KDSVYVLSDV
+419 
-429 TSNHAVRVYFEK
+429 
-441 FVYTVSISSGMNG
+441 
-454 TVSPS
+454 
-459 GDVPVAYGDDLT
+459 DVPVAYGDDLT

-537 DVLVECGD
+537 DVLVEYGD

-685 HGTVNGNSD
+685 HGMVNGNSD

-701 KESSY
+701 KGKGNSY

-731 EGVYFLNDIAR
+731 EGVYVLNDIAR

-821 VTFWKAEFDIEISA
+821 VTFWKVEFDIE
-835 GKNGSASP
+835 
-843 SGVQSVDRG
+843 
-852 GSLTVSFVP
+852 
-861 DDKYAVCSVKVDG
+861 
-874 EEVEITGN
+874 
-882 AYTFSSVSADH
+882 
-893 ILVVTFRQVEFDIG
+893 

-937 EGYTYDFVLVDGEEG
+937 EGYTYDSVLVDGEEG

-1111 VVTVT
+1111 IVTVT

-1162 VFDLKGLE
+1162 IFDLKGLE

-1238 GQQTDVGSV
+1238 GLQTDVGSV
-1247 PASGMEITFTLRMSS
+1247 PAGGMEITFTLRMSS